1 MKAGYQHCS
10 IPMELRIRS
19 SFSPYQSRHFLSSH
33 VPYALVTR
41 GSTQNC
47 KSIFSRTL
55 SNIPLKSNQPES
67 PCANGF
73 ANGGLGAVERKAVGS
88 LYARFSTANDERLR
102 RETHCSARKI

>member
-47 KSIFSRTL
+47 KNIFSRTL
-55 SNIPLKSNQPES
+55 SNIPVKSNQPES
-67 PCANGF
+67 RCANG
-73 ANGGLGAVERKAVGS
+73 GVGAVQRKAVGRICLKRATL
-88 LYARFSTANDERLR
+88 LYERR
-102 RETHCSARKI
+102 QRETHCSARKIFP